1 MSTRSMIGKK
11 MADGMIKAIY
21 CHWDGYPEGV
31 GDTLLQ
37 AYQEPEKIDALMAL
51 GDLSVLG
58 TEIGEAQDFDQPA
71 RGTCVAYGRDR
82 GENRV
87 GARICADEIAF
98 GQRAQNSGAEYAY
111 LFDGAWKVADVPYV
125 EVAVLQFQDLA
136 QLLKEEEGEA
146 EDA

>member
-1 MSTRSMIGKK
+1 MIGKK
-11 MADGMIKAIY
+11 MADGTIKAIY

-58 TEIGEAQDFDQPA
+58 AEIGETQDFEEPKS
-71 RGTCVAYGRDR
+71 GTCLAYGRDR
-82 GENRV
+82 GEENV
-87 GARICADEIAF
+87 DVRICADETAF
-98 GQRAQNSGAEYAY
+98 VQLAGKKGAEYAY